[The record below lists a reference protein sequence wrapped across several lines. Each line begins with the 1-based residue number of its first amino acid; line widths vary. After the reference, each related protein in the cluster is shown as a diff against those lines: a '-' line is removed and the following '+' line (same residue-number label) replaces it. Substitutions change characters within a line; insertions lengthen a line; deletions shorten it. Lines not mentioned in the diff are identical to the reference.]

1 MTLNLFISAILL
13 FHEIY
18 EREKQWKQNKT
29 KQNKT
34 KSLWSLEIFQLK
46 NKTKQNDITSKSS
59 FCDVLI
65 CSKTWLLISKFILS
79 NFDLQ

>member
-29 KQNKT
+29 KQNKKSVVT
-34 KSLWSLEIFQLK
+34 KNIPIKKQ

-59 FCDVLI
+59 FVTFCYAIKPYFYFPSL
-65 CSKTWLLISKFILS
+65 
-79 NFDLQ
+79 